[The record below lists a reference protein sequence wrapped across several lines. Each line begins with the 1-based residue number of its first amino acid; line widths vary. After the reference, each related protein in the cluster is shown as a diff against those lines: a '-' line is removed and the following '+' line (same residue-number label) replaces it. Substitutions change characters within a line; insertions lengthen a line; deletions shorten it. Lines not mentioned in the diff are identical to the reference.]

1 MPVRAP
7 WATFG
12 PMTRAGKS
20 IFYFGFWVLACGLGL
35 FILPEMCLKLV
46 GMTLPDYITVRL
58 FGMVLVYLS
67 IYYLVAGRYPAFWP
81 FFRMTVYTR
90 SSALLVVG
98 ALVLIGIA
106 KPLIL
111 GFVVVDGLGALWTH
125 LALRRDRAE
134 GALT

>member
-1 MPVRAP
+1 
-7 WATFG
+7 
-12 PMTRAGKS
+12 MTRAGKS

-35 FILPEMCLKLV
+35 FFFPELCLKLM
-46 GMTLPDYITVRL
+46 GLELPDYITVRL

-67 IYYLVAGRYPAFWP
+67 IYYFVAGRYPAFWP

-98 ALVLIGIA
+98 VLVLLGLA
-106 KPLIL
+106 KPLVF
-111 GFVVVDGLGALWTH
+111 GFVVVDGLGALWTG
-125 LALRRDRAE
+125 LALRRDRQE